1 MVMGPW
7 DVSCTTFW
15 PVAVMAV
22 MVLGSPRKSAPRPSW
37 SCHSRHRSIRDDNIK
52 HIQHTS
58 DTHQIHIRYTSDIL
72 TREVKTMIW
81 ADKHGKHGIYIG
93 WTSVSFRVA
102 PGEEWWDHHV
112 AQAARW
118 APQHHPGGV
127 DDFCPTVFQNM
138 TQIDTD
144 WQRPKIDVIF
154 TTSFFRWFFSNFFH
168 NFWWFSAIFLDF
180 SRVALPFRCPVFSVD
195 RSVAQA
201 VKSLDPFLL
210 ETAPVLVAGHF
221 EWVETAVRSIH
232 WDTVKRYW

>member
-37 SCHSRHRSIRDDNIK
+37 SCHSRHRSIRDDDIK

-58 DTHQIHIRYTSDIL
+58 DTHQIYSQEKWRPWSGQIKHD
-72 TREVKTMIW
+72 KTW
-81 ADKHGKHGIYIG
+81 DKKIG

-127 DDFCPTVFQNM
+127 NDFSPTIFQNM

-154 TTSFFRWFFSNFFH
+154 TNS
-168 NFWWFSAIFLDF
+168 
-180 SRVALPFRCPVFSVD
+180 FSVIF
-195 RSVAQA
+195 SY
-201 VKSLDPFLL
+201 F
-210 ETAPVLVAGHF
+210 F
-221 EWVETAVRSIH
+221 
-232 WDTVKRYW
+232 